1 MTETRFHCKT
11 NKYGIT
17 TTFAVVVMLLLFM
30 ASCGKEN
37 KEIVEVAF
45 DPENTYTMKATDAT
59 SLISDS
65 GITRYRLNAKVWLMF
80 GKAKEPFSYFPEGV
94 YVEKFDSLFNVEAS
108 IKADTAYHWDKKSL
122 YKLIG
127 NVNILSQEGKKL
139 DTSILFIDQK
149 EDKIH
154 TDEYFE
160 LQEGDKIITGIGFES
175 NLSITKYKI
184 FNSQGIFP
192 VSDPPRTPAVADS
205 TATDLNPMANVEPAD
220 TVKQAEAV
228 KPVEAVKA
236 VKPVKIDS
244 IK

>member
-1 MTETRFHCKT
+1 MTETRFLCKT

-37 KEIVEVAF
+37 KEVVEVTF
-45 DPENTYTMKATDAT
+45 DPENTYTLRTTDVS

-65 GITRYRLNAKVWLMF
+65 GITRYRMNAKEWLVF
-80 GKAKEPFSYFPEGV
+80 GKAKEPYSYFPQGV

-108 IKADTAYHWDKKSL
+108 VKADTAYYWDKKGL

-127 NVNILSQEGKKL
+127 HVSILSQEGKKL
-139 DTSILFIDQK
+139 DTSILYFDQK
-149 EDKIH
+149 EDQIY

-160 LQEGDKIITGIGFES
+160 LEEGDKIITGIGFKS
-175 NLSITKYKI
+175 NQNMTKYKI
-184 FNSQGIFP
+184 FNSQGTFP
-192 VSDPPRTPAVADS
+192 VSDTARDTSRVN
-205 TATDLNPMANVEPAD
+205 TATGDSVVVNIA
-220 TVKQAEAV
+220 
-228 KPVEAVKA
+228 KP
-236 VKPVKIDS
+236 DS

>member
-1 MTETRFHCKT
+1 MTETRFLCKT

-37 KEIVEVAF
+37 KEVVEVTF
-45 DPENTYTMKATDAT
+45 DPENTYTLRTTDVS

-65 GITRYRLNAKVWLMF
+65 CITRYRMNAKEWLVF
-80 GKAKEPFSYFPEGV
+80 GKAKEPYSYFPQGV

-108 IKADTAYHWDKKSL
+108 VKADTAYYWDKKGL

-127 NVNILSQEGKKL
+127 HVSILSQEGKKL
-139 DTSILFIDQK
+139 DTSILYFDQK
-149 EDKIH
+149 EDQIY

-160 LQEGDKIITGIGFES
+160 LEEGDKIITGIGFKS
-175 NLSITKYKI
+175 NQNMTKYKI
-184 FNSQGIFP
+184 FNSQGTFP
-192 VSDPPRTPAVADS
+192 VSDTARDTSRVN
-205 TATDLNPMANVEPAD
+205 TATGDSV
-220 TVKQAEAV
+220 AV
-228 KPVEAVKA
+228 NIAKP
-236 VKPVKIDS
+236 DS

>member
-1 MTETRFHCKT
+1 MTETRFLCKT

-37 KEIVEVAF
+37 KEVVEVTF
-45 DPENTYTMKATDAT
+45 DPENTYTLRTTDVS

-65 GITRYRLNAKVWLMF
+65 GITRYRMNAKEWLVF
-80 GKAKEPFSYFPEGV
+80 GKAKEPYSYFPQGV

-108 IKADTAYHWDKKSL
+108 VKADTAYYWDKKGL

-127 NVNILSQEGKKL
+127 HVSILSQEGKKL
-139 DTSILFIDQK
+139 DTSILYFDQK
-149 EDKIH
+149 EDQIY

-160 LQEGDKIITGIGFES
+160 LEEGDKIITGIGFKS
-175 NLSITKYKI
+175 NQNMTKYKI
-184 FNSQGIFP
+184 FNSQGTFP
-192 VSDPPRTPAVADS
+192 VSDTARDTSRVN
-205 TATDLNPMANVEPAD
+205 TATDDSV
-220 TVKQAEAV
+220 AV
-228 KPVEAVKA
+228 NIAKP
-236 VKPVKIDS
+236 DS

>member
-1 MTETRFHCKT
+1 MTETRFLCKT

-37 KEIVEVAF
+37 KEVVEVTF
-45 DPENTYTMKATDAT
+45 DPENTYTLRTTDVS

-65 GITRYRLNAKVWLMF
+65 GITRYRMNAKEWLVF
-80 GKAKEPFSYFPEGV
+80 GKAKEPYSYFPQGV

-108 IKADTAYHWDKKSL
+108 VKADTAYYWDKKGL

-127 NVNILSQEGKKL
+127 HVSILSQEGKKL
-139 DTSILFIDQK
+139 DTSILYFDQK
-149 EDKIH
+149 EDQIY

-160 LQEGDKIITGIGFES
+160 LEEGDKIITGIGFKS
-175 NLSITKYKI
+175 NQNMTKYKV
-184 FNSQGIFP
+184 FNSQGTFP
-192 VSDPPRTPAVADS
+192 VSDTARDTSRVN
-205 TATDLNPMANVEPAD
+205 TATGDSV
-220 TVKQAEAV
+220 AV
-228 KPVEAVKA
+228 NIAKP
-236 VKPVKIDS
+236 DS

>member
-11 NKYGIT
+11 DKYGIT
-17 TTFAVVVMLLLFM
+17 TTFVVVVMLLLFM

-45 DPENTYTMKATDAT
+45 DPENTYTMKATDVS

-65 GITRYRLNAKVWLMF
+65 GITRYRMKAKVWLMF
-80 GKAKEPFSYFPEGV
+80 GKAKEPYSYFPEGV

-108 IKADTAYHWDKKSL
+108 IKADTAYNWDKKSL

-127 NVNILSQEGKKL
+127 NVSMLSQEGKKL
-139 DTSILFIDQK
+139 DTSILYIDQK

-160 LQEGDKIITGIGFES
+160 LQEGEKVITGIGFES
-175 NLSITKYKI
+175 NLNITKYKI
-184 FNSQGIFP
+184 FNSQGVFP
-192 VSDPPRTPAVADS
+192 VSESPRSQAD
-205 TATDLNPMANVEPAD
+205 ATTAD
-220 TVKQAEAV
+220 TTA
-228 KPVEAVKA
+228 VEAETVKA
-236 VKPVKIDS
+236 VKTVRTADPVMVDS

>member
-1 MTETRFHCKT
+1 MTETRFLCKT

-37 KEIVEVAF
+37 KEVVEVTF
-45 DPENTYTMKATDAT
+45 DPENTYTLRTTDVS

-65 GITRYRLNAKVWLMF
+65 GITRYRMNAKEWLVF
-80 GKAKEPFSYFPEGV
+80 GKAKEPYSYFPQGV

-108 IKADTAYHWDKKSL
+108 VKADTAYYWDKKGL

-127 NVNILSQEGKKL
+127 HVGILSQEGKKL
-139 DTSILFIDQK
+139 NTSILYFDQK
-149 EDKIH
+149 EDQIY

-160 LQEGDKIITGIGFES
+160 LEEGDKIITGIGFKS
-175 NLSITKYKI
+175 NQNMTKYKI
-184 FNSQGIFP
+184 FNSQGTFP
-192 VSDPPRTPAVADS
+192 VSDTARDTSRVN
-205 TATDLNPMANVEPAD
+205 TATGDSV
-220 TVKQAEAV
+220 AV
-228 KPVEAVKA
+228 NIAKP
-236 VKPVKIDS
+236 DS

>member
-1 MTETRFHCKT
+1 MTETRFLCKT

-37 KEIVEVAF
+37 KEVVEVTF
-45 DPENTYTMKATDAT
+45 DPENTYTLRTTDVS

-65 GITRYRLNAKVWLMF
+65 GITRYRMNAKEWVVF
-80 GKAKEPFSYFPEGV
+80 GKAKEPYSYFPQGV

-108 IKADTAYHWDKKSL
+108 VKADTAYYWDKKGL

-127 NVNILSQEGKKL
+127 HVGILSQEGKKL
-139 DTSILFIDQK
+139 DTSILYFDQK
-149 EDKIH
+149 EDQIY

-160 LQEGDKIITGIGFES
+160 LEEGDKIITGIGFKS
-175 NLSITKYKI
+175 NQNMTKYKI
-184 FNSQGIFP
+184 FNSQGTFP
-192 VSDPPRTPAVADS
+192 VSDTARDTSRVN
-205 TATDLNPMANVEPAD
+205 TATGDSVVVNIA
-220 TVKQAEAV
+220 
-228 KPVEAVKA
+228 KP
-236 VKPVKIDS
+236 DS